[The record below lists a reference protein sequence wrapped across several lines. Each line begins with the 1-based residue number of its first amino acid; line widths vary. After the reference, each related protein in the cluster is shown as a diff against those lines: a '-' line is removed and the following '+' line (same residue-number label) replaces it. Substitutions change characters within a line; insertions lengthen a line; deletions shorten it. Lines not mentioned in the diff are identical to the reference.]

1 MKVNKKKIEVILM
14 LAAGAGLIA
23 NAVYIKKKVD
33 NYTQIIGQQE
43 DDKESDISKRIK
55 EAAEDKA
62 VKIIT
67 FVVENQE
74 KIEAITTVIGIA
86 GTVIGIVNGIKEY
99 KRSDEMEDMLKDIC
113 AFNDE
118 FSGIWSDYC
127 KCTGSLYYDLTSK
140 LDTIEKAVTKKKK

>member
-1 MKVNKKKIEVILM
+1 MKVNKKKIGVILM
-14 LAAGAGLIA
+14 MAAGAGLIA

-99 KRSDEMEDMLKDIC
+99 KRSDDMEDMLKDIC

-127 KCTGSLYYDLTSK
+127 KCTGSLYYDLMSR

>member
-1 MKVNKKKIEVILM
+1 MM
-14 LAAGAGLIA
+14 AAGAGLIA

-33 NYTQIIGQQE
+33 NYTQIIGQPE

-62 VKIIT
+62 IKIIT

-127 KCTGSLYYDLTSK
+127 KCTGSLYYDLMSR

>member
-1 MKVNKKKIEVILM
+1 MKVDKKKIGVILM
-14 LAAGAGLIA
+14 MAAGAGLIA

-33 NYTQIIGQQE
+33 NYTQIIGQPE
-43 DDKESDISKRIK
+43 DDKDSDISKRIK

-62 VKIIT
+62 IKIIT

-127 KCTGSLYYDLTSK
+127 KCTGSLYYDLTSR
-140 LDTIEKAVTKKKK
+140 LDTIEKAVRKK